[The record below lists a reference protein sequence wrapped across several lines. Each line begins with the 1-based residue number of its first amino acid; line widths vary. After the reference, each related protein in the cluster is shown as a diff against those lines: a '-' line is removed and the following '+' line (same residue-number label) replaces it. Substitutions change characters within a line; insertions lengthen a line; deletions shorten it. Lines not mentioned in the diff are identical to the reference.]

1 MKKKENKENRDSNLV
16 GKLNSLL
23 ASYQVAYFN
32 IRSSHWMIKGE
43 NFFELHKVF
52 ETAYNDATE
61 KIDAIAERILT
72 LGGTPLLTA
81 TEMIKRSSINENGE
95 NGKQE
100 KCVADML
107 HDLKELAVIENQIVK
122 MADEQ
127 DDVVTADQMTK
138 YLGEQQKI
146 SWMLSQF
153 LNKKSSIN

>member
-1 MKKKENKENRDSNLV
+1 MKTKENHNSGLV
-16 GKLNSLL
+16 KNLNSLL

-61 KIDAIAERILT
+61 KIDEIAERILT
-72 LGGTPLLTA
+72 LGGTPYLTA
-81 TEMIKRSSINENGE
+81 TEMIKSSSIKEHGE

-100 KCVADML
+100 KCVQDML
-107 HDLKELAVIENQIVK
+107 HDLKALAVIENEIVK
-122 MADEQ
+122 IADKQ

>member
-32 IRSSHWMIKGE
+32 FRSSHWMIKGE

-61 KIDAIAERILT
+61 KIDEIAERILT

-81 TEMIKRSSINENGE
+81 TEMIKRSNINENGE
-95 NGKQE
+95 SGKQE

-107 HDLKELAVIENQIVK
+107 HDLKALAVIENQIVK
-122 MADEQ
+122 LADEQ

>member
-1 MKKKENKENRDSNLV
+1 MKTKENNYAEFIKKMNI
-16 GKLNSLL
+16 LL
-23 ASYQVAYFN
+23 SSYQVAYFN

-72 LGGTPLLTA
+72 LGGKPLLTA
-81 TEMIKRSSINENGE
+81 SEMLKESVIKENGVK
-95 NGKQE
+95 GDQE
-100 KCVADML
+100 KCVTAML
-107 HDLKELAVIENQIVK
+107 NDLRSLSVIENEIIKLAQ
-122 MADEQ
+122 DQ
-127 DDVVTADQMTK
+127 DDVVTADLLTK

-153 LNKKSSIN
+153 LDKRSVITK